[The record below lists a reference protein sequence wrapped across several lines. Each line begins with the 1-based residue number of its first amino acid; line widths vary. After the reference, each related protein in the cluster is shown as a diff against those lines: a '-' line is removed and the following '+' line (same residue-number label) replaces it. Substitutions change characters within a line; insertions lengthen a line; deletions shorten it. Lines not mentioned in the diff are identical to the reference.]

1 MIAFV
6 EMTVT
11 FAALT
16 ALCLFL
22 NTKMRLAAG
31 LTPLFVLYGTMV
43 WYSTLGSVH
52 MLVPAGIVWFGAAAA
67 ACVWLWRKHKD
78 IRWREFFSPAM
89 VYFLLASLAV
99 IVLFAVRRPIFNEWD
114 EFSFWGIAPKV
125 VKTENQLYTY
135 NPGEMRVSTFVPG
148 IIMLDYAF
156 QFLGSVFVPWKVY
169 AAYDILFFAVFAA
182 AISMLGR
189 RHWHI
194 AVPAAAVL
202 TLVPYMVSV
211 YQRGIYVQTTYMNA
225 YSDIPMG
232 LLFGAGLVLY
242 FAPRKKTPV
251 LMTGAVLAVTASCL
265 SKDMGFA
272 LCLIAAAII
281 CFDLLFVQKED
292 VPFFRLKGLG
302 GKLCWCASL
311 VGAPLAAFFGWAA
324 HMSVVLGSN
333 RFDIGGSA
341 DMGMVQMVTT
351 GIAELLGIG
360 RTQKFTD
367 IMELMKSAFFNT
379 RLTMFSVGAPDSTLG
394 RIFNGSGFIT
404 VLLILS
410 ILLAA
415 FLLGDK
421 RMRVRTAWTALWSTL
436 GFAAFYI
443 FTGFTYVY
451 VFKEE
456 LAYGLGDYNRYI
468 YPYYAGWLVFAVTM
482 LCASLKNEEF
492 SPDIVRR
499 ADAMPGFFT
508 EEQVDYFT
516 SQPFTPAVWCDY
528 LEASGCTAIYMDEW
542 DAAFAENYGA
552 LFADGLKSGATLYR
566 VEGAG
571 ADMHFV
577 PLNGEEA
584 AS

>member
-1 MIAFV
+1 M
-6 EMTVT
+6 
-11 FAALT
+11 
-16 ALCLFL
+16 
-22 NTKMRLAAG
+22 
-31 LTPLFVLYGTMV
+31 PY
-43 WYSTLGSVH
+43 
-52 MLVPAGIVWFGAAAA
+52 P
-67 ACVWLWRKHKD
+67 
-78 IRWREFFSPAM
+78 P
-89 VYFLLASLAV
+89 
-99 IVLFAVRRPIFNEWD
+99 
-114 EFSFWGIAPKV
+114 
-125 VKTENQLYTY
+125 
-135 NPGEMRVSTFVPG
+135 
-148 IIMLDYAF
+148 
-156 QFLGSVFVPWKVY
+156 
-169 AAYDILFFAVFAA
+169 
-182 AISMLGR
+182 
-189 RHWHI
+189 
-194 AVPAAAVL
+194 AAVL

-242 FAPRKKTPV
+242 FAPRKKTPI

-404 VLLILS
+404 V
-410 ILLAA
+410 
-415 FLLGDK
+415 
-421 RMRVRTAWTALWSTL
+421 R
-436 GFAAFYI
+436 
-443 FTGFTYVY
+443 
-451 VFKEE
+451 
-456 LAYGLGDYNRYI
+456 
-468 YPYYAGWLVFAVTM
+468 
-482 LCASLKNEEF
+482 
-492 SPDIVRR
+492 
-499 ADAMPGFFT
+499 
-508 EEQVDYFT
+508 
-516 SQPFTPAVWCDY
+516 
-528 LEASGCTAIYMDEW
+528 
-542 DAAFAENYGA
+542 
-552 LFADGLKSGATLYR
+552 
-566 VEGAG
+566 
-571 ADMHFV
+571 
-577 PLNGEEA
+577 
-584 AS
+584 

>member
-242 FAPRKKTPV
+242 FAPRKKTPI

-367 IMELMKSAFFNT
+367 IMELMKSA
-379 RLTMFSVGAPDSTLG
+379 LS
-394 RIFNGSGFIT
+394 
-404 VLLILS
+404 LIH
-410 ILLAA
+410 I
-415 FLLGDK
+415 
-421 RMRVRTAWTALWSTL
+421 
-436 GFAAFYI
+436 
-443 FTGFTYVY
+443 
-451 VFKEE
+451 
-456 LAYGLGDYNRYI
+456 
-468 YPYYAGWLVFAVTM
+468 
-482 LCASLKNEEF
+482 
-492 SPDIVRR
+492 
-499 ADAMPGFFT
+499 
-508 EEQVDYFT
+508 
-516 SQPFTPAVWCDY
+516 
-528 LEASGCTAIYMDEW
+528 
-542 DAAFAENYGA
+542 
-552 LFADGLKSGATLYR
+552 
-566 VEGAG
+566 
-571 ADMHFV
+571 
-577 PLNGEEA
+577 
-584 AS
+584 

>member
-22 NTKMRLAAG
+22 NTKTRLAAG
-31 LTPLFVLYGTMV
+31 LTPLFVLCGTMV

-242 FAPRKKTPV
+242 FAPRKKTPI

-379 RLTMFSVGAPDSTLG
+379 RLTMFSVGAPDAGAYFQRLG
-394 RIFNGSGFIT
+394 LHHRAADFEHSAGGIPAGRQAHARAHGLDGAVEHAGLCGVLYLHGFHLC
-404 VLLILS
+404 VCVQGRAGLWAGRLQPLYLSLLCG
-410 ILLAA
+410 LAGVCRNDA
-415 FLLGDK
+415 
-421 RMRVRTAWTALWSTL
+421 VR
-436 GFAAFYI
+436 
-443 FTGFTYVY
+443 
-451 VFKEE
+451 
-456 LAYGLGDYNRYI
+456 
-468 YPYYAGWLVFAVTM
+468 
-482 LCASLKNEEF
+482 
-492 SPDIVRR
+492 
-499 ADAMPGFFT
+499 
-508 EEQVDYFT
+508 
-516 SQPFTPAVWCDY
+516 
-528 LEASGCTAIYMDEW
+528 
-542 DAAFAENYGA
+542 FAEKCKA
-552 LFADGLKSGATLYR
+552 R
-566 VEGAG
+566 
-571 ADMHFV
+571 
-577 PLNGEEA
+577 
-584 AS
+584 

>member
-189 RHWHI
+189 RHWRI

-242 FAPRKKTPV
+242 FAPRKKTPI
-251 LMTGAVLAVTASCL
+251 LMTSAVLGRYGVLLSAGRIASRCASL
-265 SKDMGFA
+265 RPPTQSA
-272 LCLIAAAII
+272 PS
-281 CFDLLFVQKED
+281 LLFAVDGGRAVLPAEDGLRRKE
-292 VPFFRLKGLG
+292 P
-302 GKLCWCASL
+302 CWCATL
-311 VGAPLAAFFGWAA
+311 VGAPLAAFFLRLGRA
-324 HMSVVLGSN
+324 HMSAV
-333 RFDIGGSA
+333 
-341 DMGMVQMVTT
+341 
-351 GIAELLGIG
+351 
-360 RTQKFTD
+360 
-367 IMELMKSAFFNT
+367 
-379 RLTMFSVGAPDSTLG
+379 P
-394 RIFNGSGFIT
+394 GSGP
-404 VLLILS
+404 
-410 ILLAA
+410 
-415 FLLGDK
+415 
-421 RMRVRTAWTALWSTL
+421 VRTS
-436 GFAAFYI
+436 AARP
-443 FTGFTYVY
+443 TW
-451 VFKEE
+451 
-456 LAYGLGDYNRYI
+456 AQ
-468 YPYYAGWLVFAVTM
+468 WH
-482 LCASLKNEEF
+482 
-492 SPDIVRR
+492 
-499 ADAMPGFFT
+499 DA
-508 EEQVDYFT
+508 
-516 SQPFTPAVWCDY
+516 
-528 LEASGCTAIYMDEW
+528 
-542 DAAFAENYGA
+542 
-552 LFADGLKSGATLYR
+552 
-566 VEGAG
+566 
-571 ADMHFV
+571 
-577 PLNGEEA
+577 
-584 AS
+584 